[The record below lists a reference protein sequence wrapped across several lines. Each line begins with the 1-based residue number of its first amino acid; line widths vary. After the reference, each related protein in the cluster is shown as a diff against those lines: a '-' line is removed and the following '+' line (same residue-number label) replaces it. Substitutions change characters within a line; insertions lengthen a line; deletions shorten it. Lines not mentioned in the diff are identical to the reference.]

1 MTATTRLYDL
11 SLKVSLYAQTLTAE
25 IYKVCELPSTHI
37 NVYNV
42 CELTSTR
49 LRTDQSRFRNDRWP
63 NDRWRNDSLAKR
75 PTLGTF
81 R

>member
-1 MTATTRLYDL
+1 MAATTRLYDL
-11 SLKVSLYAQTLTAE
+11 SLRVSLYAQTLTAE
-25 IYKVCELPSTHI
+25 IYTVCELTSTHI

-49 LRTDQSRFRNDRWP
+49 LRTDVVCETTVGETTCWRNDRH
-63 NDRWRNDSLAKR
+63 SLV
-75 PTLGTF
+75 LGTF